1 MLTIDGI
8 TLRTNTMQSGSRE
21 PDSPG
26 MSASAIT
33 GHCLCGA
40 VSITVAGEHDPR
52 VGACHCRMCQRWSGG
67 LFVCF
72 TAAASAVTVTGEVA
86 RYRSSAF
93 AERAFC
99 PRCGSH
105 LWFNDVEEGKEPESY
120 ALMPGLFNA
129 ALAWPL
135 RSEIYI
141 DRAMA
146 ALRLS
151 GEHRRKTRAQYE
163 AENAFVDGDMD

>member
-1 MLTIDGI
+1 
-8 TLRTNTMQSGSRE
+8 MQPTQPATSAST
-21 PDSPG
+21 PTS
-26 MSASAIT
+26 SASATTSALT

-40 VSITVAGEHDPR
+40 VTITLAGEHDPR

-72 TAAASAVTVTGEVA
+72 HAKASAVTVKGEVT
-86 RYRSSAF
+86 RFRSSSF

-105 LWFNDVEEGKEPESY
+105 LWFNDVKEDDEPKSY
-120 ALMPGLFNA
+120 ELMPGLFDTA
-129 ALAWPL
+129 RGWPL
-135 RSEIYI
+135 RSEIYT

-146 ALRLS
+146 SIQLA
-151 GEHRRKTRAQYE
+151 GDHRRKTRAEYE
-163 AENAFVDGDMD
+163 ATNPFIEGDLE